1 MQKINYQ
8 LKLEQKYDVKYLYA
22 DFKKKNG
29 FKRSLEL
36 CNKFDIYRQ
45 DYCGCVFSL
54 KESNDRRKQKE
65 LEEKKLME
73 ELKEDIKGIN
83 A

>member
-29 FKRSLEL
+29 FKLSLEL

-54 KESNDRRKQKE
+54 KEAMI
-65 LEEKKLME
+65 EENKK
-73 ELKEDIKGIN
+73 N
-83 A
+83 